1 MKMIREIQIGDKVTY
16 QNKVGKVIKIEKLMN
31 YSTGEVD
38 KFYEVR
44 FELDDEFIDIMM
56 DREEIV

>member
-1 MKMIREIQIGDKVTY
+1 
-16 QNKVGKVIKIEKLMN
+16 MN

-44 FELDDEFIDIMM
+44 FELEDEFIDIMM